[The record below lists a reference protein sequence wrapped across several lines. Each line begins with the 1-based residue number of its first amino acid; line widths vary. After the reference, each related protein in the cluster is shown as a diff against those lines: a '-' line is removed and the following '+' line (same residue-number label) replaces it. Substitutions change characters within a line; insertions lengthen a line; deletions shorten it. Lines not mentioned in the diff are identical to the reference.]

1 MKENKLQFTTM
12 ATFSDFESTL
22 NPSFHKA
29 RLRIMALDSV
39 ARNGVKFT
47 HDGTVKA
54 LPTLKNVPLVTQ
66 YDYNTKNLKSHEFED
81 DGNALTYGIGVIAES
96 CQQWIEEVE
105 VEGEVKEYLCSEVL
119 LWKRQKREY
128 DFIKR
133 HKDLNVSME
142 VMMNNPKKVKDGS
155 IEVGNFYFTAVTVLG
170 VGVNPA
176 FGEANLVFAK
186 DDTYEQMM
194 FELNEFENGG
204 NTMPQE
210 GQAQVSEPVITEG
223 QEPQVEPTQPTEPT
237 QVAEPT
243 KPESE
248 PKANEPEVDYKAKL
262 EQLEAEMSRTIVDLT
277 KERDEL
283 AKQLQEAQDNAK
295 SQMTA
300 LQTELDDLKQ
310 FKAKIEKDKLD
321 IERQAILDQFT
332 DLQEFDEYKELIE
345 NLGDMQ
351 PSALE
356 DKLYIIAGRKARENQ
371 KNKKQVTKPKLNI
384 STPSEPTTGMESNP
398 FAKFFM

>member
-204 NTMPQE
+204 SNMPQE
-210 GQAQVSEPVITEG
+210 GQTQVQEPVVNEG
-223 QEPQVEPTQPTEPT
+223 QEPQTVEPKQTNEPVQQTEPK
-237 QVAEPT
+237 V
-243 KPESE
+243 E
-248 PKANEPEVDYKAKL
+248 PKAKEPEVDYKAKL

-277 KERDEL
+277 KERDGL
-283 AKQLQEAQDNAK
+283 VKQLQEAQDNAK
-295 SQMTA
+295 AQVET
-300 LQTELDDLKQ
+300 LQSELADLKQ
-310 FKAKIEKDKLD
+310 FKAQIEKDKLD
-321 IERQAILDQFT
+321 TERQAILDQFT

>member
-204 NTMPQE
+204 SNMPQE
-210 GQAQVSEPVITEG
+210 GQTQVQEPVVNEG
-223 QEPQVEPTQPTEPT
+223 QEPQTVEPTQTTEP
-237 QVAEPT
+237 
-243 KPESE
+243 KDE
-248 PKANEPEVDYKAKL
+248 PKAKEPEVDYKAKL

-277 KERDEL
+277 KERDGL
-283 AKQLQEAQDNAK
+283 VKQLQEAQDNAK
-295 SQMTA
+295 AQVET
-300 LQTELDDLKQ
+300 LQSELADLKQ
-310 FKAKIEKDKLD
+310 FKAQIEKDKLD
-321 IERQAILDQFT
+321 TERQAILDQFT

>member
-105 VEGEVKEYLCSEVL
+105 VDGEVKEYLCSEVL

-204 NTMPQE
+204 NNMPQE
-210 GQAQVSEPVITEG
+210 GQTQVQEPVVNEG
-223 QEPQVEPTQPTEPT
+223 QEPQTVEPKQVVEPVQQTEPK
-237 QVAEPT
+237 V
-243 KPESE
+243 E
-248 PKANEPEVDYKAKL
+248 PKAKEPEVDYKAKL

-277 KERDEL
+277 KERDGL
-283 AKQLQEAQDNAK
+283 VKQLQEAQDNAK
-295 SQMTA
+295 AQVET
-300 LQTELDDLKQ
+300 LQSELADLKQ
-310 FKAKIEKDKLD
+310 FKAQIEKDKLD
-321 IERQAILDQFT
+321 TERQAILDQFT

>member
-155 IEVGNFYFTAVTVLG
+155 VEVNNFYFTAVTVLG

-210 GQAQVSEPVITEG
+210 GQAQVQEPVVNKG
-223 QEPQVEPTQPTEPT
+223 QEPQTVEPKQVVEPVQQTEPK
-237 QVAEPT
+237 V
-243 KPESE
+243 E
-248 PKANEPEVDYKAKL
+248 PKAKEPEVDYKAKL

-277 KERDEL
+277 KERDGL
-283 AKQLQEAQDNAK
+283 VKQLQEAQDNAK
-295 SQMTA
+295 AQVET
-300 LQTELDDLKQ
+300 LQSELADLKQ
-310 FKAKIEKDKLD
+310 FKAQIEKDKLD
-321 IERQAILDQFT
+321 AERQAILDQFT

>member
-204 NTMPQE
+204 SNMPQE
-210 GQAQVSEPVITEG
+210 GQTQVQKPVVNEG
-223 QEPQVEPTQPTEPT
+223 QEPQTVEPTQTTEPK
-237 QVAEPT
+237 V
-243 KPESE
+243 E
-248 PKANEPEVDYKAKL
+248 PKAKEPEVDYKAKL

-277 KERDEL
+277 KERDGL
-283 AKQLQEAQDNAK
+283 VKQLQEAQDNAK
-295 SQMTA
+295 AQVET
-300 LQTELDDLKQ
+300 LQSELADLKQ
-310 FKAKIEKDKLD
+310 FKAQIEKDKLD
-321 IERQAILDQFT
+321 TERQAILDQFT

-351 PSALE
+351 PSVLE

>member
-204 NTMPQE
+204 SNMPQE
-210 GQAQVSEPVITEG
+210 GQTQVQEPVVNEG
-223 QEPQVEPTQPTEPT
+223 QEPQTVEPKQVVEPVQQTEPK
-237 QVAEPT
+237 V
-243 KPESE
+243 E
-248 PKANEPEVDYKAKL
+248 PKAKDPEVDYKAKL

-277 KERDEL
+277 KERDGL
-283 AKQLQEAQDNAK
+283 VKQLQEAQDNAK
-295 SQMTA
+295 AQVET
-300 LQTELDDLKQ
+300 LQSELADLKQ
-310 FKAKIEKDKLD
+310 FKAQIEKDKLD
-321 IERQAILDQFT
+321 TERQAILDQFT

>member
-12 ATFSDFESTL
+12 ATFSNFESTL

-204 NTMPQE
+204 NNMPQE
-210 GQAQVSEPVITEG
+210 GQTQVQEPVVNEG
-223 QEPQVEPTQPTEPT
+223 QEPQTVEPTQTTEPK
-237 QVAEPT
+237 V
-243 KPESE
+243 E
-248 PKANEPEVDYKAKL
+248 PKAKEPEVDYKAKL

-277 KERDEL
+277 KERDGL
-283 AKQLQEAQDNAK
+283 VKQLQEAQDNAK
-295 SQMTA
+295 AQVET
-300 LQTELDDLKQ
+300 LQSELADLKQ
-310 FKAKIEKDKLD
+310 FKAQIEKDKLD
-321 IERQAILDQFT
+321 AERQAILDQFT

>member
-12 ATFSDFESTL
+12 ATFSNFESTL

-204 NTMPQE
+204 SNMPQE
-210 GQAQVSEPVITEG
+210 GQTQVQEPVVNEG
-223 QEPQVEPTQPTEPT
+223 QEPQTVEPKQVVEPVQQTEPK
-237 QVAEPT
+237 V
-243 KPESE
+243 E
-248 PKANEPEVDYKAKL
+248 PKAKEPEVDYKAKL
-262 EQLEAEMSRTIVDLT
+262 EQLETEMSRTIVDLT
-277 KERDEL
+277 KERDGL
-283 AKQLQEAQDNAK
+283 VKQLQEAQDNAK
-295 SQMTA
+295 AQVET
-300 LQTELDDLKQ
+300 LQSELADLKQ
-310 FKAKIEKDKLD
+310 FKAQIEKDKLD
-321 IERQAILDQFT
+321 AERQAILDQFT

>member
-12 ATFSDFESTL
+12 ATFSNFESTL

-204 NTMPQE
+204 SNMPQE
-210 GQAQVSEPVITEG
+210 GQTQVQEPVVNEG
-223 QEPQVEPTQPTEPT
+223 QEPQTVEPKQVVEPVQQTEPK
-237 QVAEPT
+237 V
-243 KPESE
+243 E
-248 PKANEPEVDYKAKL
+248 PKAKEPEVDYKAKL

-277 KERDEL
+277 KERDGL
-283 AKQLQEAQDNAK
+283 VKQLQEAQDNAK
-295 SQMTA
+295 AQVET
-300 LQTELDDLKQ
+300 LQSELADLKQ
-310 FKAKIEKDKLD
+310 FKAQIEKDKLD
-321 IERQAILDQFT
+321 TERQAILDQFT

>member
-12 ATFSDFESTL
+12 ATFSNFESTL

-186 DDTYEQMM
+186 DDAYEQMM

-204 NTMPQE
+204 SNMPQE
-210 GQAQVSEPVITEG
+210 GQTQVQEPVVNEG
-223 QEPQVEPTQPTEPT
+223 QEPQTAEPTQTTEPK
-237 QVAEPT
+237 V
-243 KPESE
+243 E
-248 PKANEPEVDYKAKL
+248 PKAKEPEVDYKAKL

-277 KERDEL
+277 KERDGL
-283 AKQLQEAQDNAK
+283 VKQLQEAQDNAK
-295 SQMTA
+295 AQVET
-300 LQTELDDLKQ
+300 LQSELADLKQ
-310 FKAKIEKDKLD
+310 FKAQIEKDKLD
-321 IERQAILDQFT
+321 TERQAILDQFT

>member
-12 ATFSDFESTL
+12 ATFSNFESTL

-204 NTMPQE
+204 NNMPQE
-210 GQAQVSEPVITEG
+210 GQTQVQEPVVNEG
-223 QEPQVEPTQPTEPT
+223 QEPQTVEPKQVVEPVQQTEPK
-237 QVAEPT
+237 V
-243 KPESE
+243 E
-248 PKANEPEVDYKAKL
+248 PKAKEPEVDYKAKL

-277 KERDEL
+277 KERDGL
-283 AKQLQEAQDNAK
+283 VKQLQEAQDNAK
-295 SQMTA
+295 AQVETLHS
-300 LQTELDDLKQ
+300 ELADLKQ
-310 FKAKIEKDKLD
+310 FKAQIEKDKLD
-321 IERQAILDQFT
+321 AERQAILDQFT

-345 NLGDMQ
+345 NLGNMQ
-351 PSALE
+351 PSVLE

>member
-204 NTMPQE
+204 SNMPQE
-210 GQAQVSEPVITEG
+210 GQTQVQEPVVNEG
-223 QEPQVEPTQPTEPT
+223 QEPQTVEPTQTTEPK
-237 QVAEPT
+237 V
-243 KPESE
+243 E
-248 PKANEPEVDYKAKL
+248 PKAKEPEVDYKAKL

-277 KERDEL
+277 KERDGL
-283 AKQLQEAQDNAK
+283 VKQLQEAQDNAK
-295 SQMTA
+295 AQVET
-300 LQTELDDLKQ
+300 LQSELADLKQ
-310 FKAKIEKDKLD
+310 FKAQIEKDKLD
-321 IERQAILDQFT
+321 TERQAILDQFT

-351 PSALE
+351 PSTLE

>member
-105 VEGEVKEYLCSEVL
+105 VDGEVKEYLCSEVL

-204 NTMPQE
+204 SNMPQE
-210 GQAQVSEPVITEG
+210 GQTQVQEPVVNEG
-223 QEPQVEPTQPTEPT
+223 QEPQTVEPTQTTEPK
-237 QVAEPT
+237 V
-243 KPESE
+243 E
-248 PKANEPEVDYKAKL
+248 PKAKEPEVDYKAKL

-277 KERDEL
+277 KERDGL
-283 AKQLQEAQDNAK
+283 VKQLQEAQDNAK
-295 SQMTA
+295 AQVET
-300 LQTELDDLKQ
+300 LQSELADLKQ
-310 FKAKIEKDKLD
+310 FKAQIEKDKLD
-321 IERQAILDQFT
+321 TERQAILDQFT

>member
-155 IEVGNFYFTAVTVLG
+155 IEVSNFYFTAVTVLG

-204 NTMPQE
+204 SNMPQE
-210 GQAQVSEPVITEG
+210 GQTQVQEPVVNEG
-223 QEPQVEPTQPTEPT
+223 QEPQTVEPKQTNEPVQQTEPK
-237 QVAEPT
+237 V
-243 KPESE
+243 E
-248 PKANEPEVDYKAKL
+248 PKAKEPEVDYKAKL

-277 KERDEL
+277 KERDGL
-283 AKQLQEAQDNAK
+283 VKQLQEAQDNAK
-295 SQMTA
+295 AQVET
-300 LQTELDDLKQ
+300 LQSELADLKQ
-310 FKAKIEKDKLD
+310 FKAQIEKDKLD
-321 IERQAILDQFT
+321 TERQAILDQFT

>member
-12 ATFSDFESTL
+12 ATFSNFESTL

-204 NTMPQE
+204 NNMPQE
-210 GQAQVSEPVITEG
+210 GQTQVQEPVVNEG
-223 QEPQVEPTQPTEPT
+223 QEPQTVEPKQVVEPVQQTEPK
-237 QVAEPT
+237 V
-243 KPESE
+243 E
-248 PKANEPEVDYKAKL
+248 PKAKEPEVDYKAKL

-277 KERDEL
+277 KERDGL
-283 AKQLQEAQDNAK
+283 VKQLQEAQDNAK
-295 SQMTA
+295 AQVET
-300 LQTELDDLKQ
+300 LQSELADLKQ
-310 FKAKIEKDKLD
+310 FKAQIEKDKLD
-321 IERQAILDQFT
+321 TERQAILDQFT

>member
-12 ATFSDFESTL
+12 ATFSNFESTL

-155 IEVGNFYFTAVTVLG
+155 IEVSNFYFTAVTVLG

-204 NTMPQE
+204 SNMPQE
-210 GQAQVSEPVITEG
+210 GQTQVQEPVVNEG
-223 QEPQVEPTQPTEPT
+223 QEPKQANEPVQQTEPK
-237 QVAEPT
+237 V
-243 KPESE
+243 E
-248 PKANEPEVDYKAKL
+248 PKAKEPEVDYKAKL

-277 KERDEL
+277 KERDGL
-283 AKQLQEAQDNAK
+283 VKQLQEAQDNAK
-295 SQMTA
+295 TQVET
-300 LQTELDDLKQ
+300 LQTELADLKQ
-310 FKAKIEKDKLD
+310 FKAQIEKDKLD
-321 IERQAILDQFT
+321 TERQAILDQFT

>member
-12 ATFSDFESTL
+12 ATFSNFESTL

-105 VEGEVKEYLCSEVL
+105 VDGEVKEYLCSEVL

-204 NTMPQE
+204 SNMPQE
-210 GQAQVSEPVITEG
+210 GQTQVQEPVVNEG
-223 QEPQVEPTQPTEPT
+223 QEPQTVEPKQVVEPVQQTEPK
-237 QVAEPT
+237 V
-243 KPESE
+243 E
-248 PKANEPEVDYKAKL
+248 PKAKEPEVDYKAKL

-277 KERDEL
+277 KERDGL
-283 AKQLQEAQDNAK
+283 VKQLQEAQDNAK
-295 SQMTA
+295 AQVET
-300 LQTELDDLKQ
+300 LQSELADLKQ
-310 FKAKIEKDKLD
+310 FKAQIEKDKLD
-321 IERQAILDQFT
+321 TERQAILDQFT

>member
-105 VEGEVKEYLCSEVL
+105 VDGEVKEYLCSEVL

-204 NTMPQE
+204 NNMPQE
-210 GQAQVSEPVITEG
+210 GQTQVQEPVVNEG
-223 QEPQVEPTQPTEPT
+223 QEPQTVEPTQTTEPK
-237 QVAEPT
+237 V
-243 KPESE
+243 E
-248 PKANEPEVDYKAKL
+248 PKAKEPEVDYKAKL

-277 KERDEL
+277 KERDGL
-283 AKQLQEAQDNAK
+283 VKQLQEAQDNAK
-295 SQMTA
+295 AQVET
-300 LQTELDDLKQ
+300 LQSELADLKQ
-310 FKAKIEKDKLD
+310 FKAQIEKDKLD
-321 IERQAILDQFT
+321 TERQAILDQFT

>member
-12 ATFSDFESTL
+12 ATFSNFESTL

-204 NTMPQE
+204 SNMPQE
-210 GQAQVSEPVITEG
+210 GQTQVQEPVINEG
-223 QEPQVEPTQPTEPT
+223 QEPQTVEPTQTTEPK
-237 QVAEPT
+237 V
-243 KPESE
+243 E
-248 PKANEPEVDYKAKL
+248 PKAKEPEVDYKAKL

-277 KERDEL
+277 KERDGL
-283 AKQLQEAQDNAK
+283 VKQLQEAQDNAK
-295 SQMTA
+295 AQVET
-300 LQTELDDLKQ
+300 LQSELADLKQ
-310 FKAKIEKDKLD
+310 FKAQIEKDKLD
-321 IERQAILDQFT
+321 TERQAILDQFT

>member
-12 ATFSDFESTL
+12 ATFSNFESTL

-204 NTMPQE
+204 NNMPQE
-210 GQAQVSEPVITEG
+210 GQTQVQKPVVNEG
-223 QEPQVEPTQPTEPT
+223 QEPQTVEPTQTTEPK
-237 QVAEPT
+237 V
-243 KPESE
+243 E
-248 PKANEPEVDYKAKL
+248 PKAKEPEVDYKAKL

-277 KERDEL
+277 KERDGL
-283 AKQLQEAQDNAK
+283 VKQLQEAQDNAK
-295 SQMTA
+295 AQVET
-300 LQTELDDLKQ
+300 LQSELADLKQ
-310 FKAKIEKDKLD
+310 FKAQIEKDKLD
-321 IERQAILDQFT
+321 TERQAILDQFT

>member
-105 VEGEVKEYLCSEVL
+105 VDGEVKEYLCSEVL

-204 NTMPQE
+204 NNMPQE
-210 GQAQVSEPVITEG
+210 GQTQVQEPVVNEG
-223 QEPQVEPTQPTEPT
+223 QEPQTVEPTQTTEP
-237 QVAEPT
+237 
-243 KPESE
+243 KDE
-248 PKANEPEVDYKAKL
+248 PKAKEPEVDYKAKL

-277 KERDEL
+277 KERDGL
-283 AKQLQEAQDNAK
+283 VKQLQEAQDNAK
-295 SQMTA
+295 AQVET
-300 LQTELDDLKQ
+300 LQSELADLKQ
-310 FKAKIEKDKLD
+310 FKAQIEKDKLD
-321 IERQAILDQFT
+321 TERQAILDQFT

>member
-12 ATFSDFESTL
+12 ATFSNFESTL

-204 NTMPQE
+204 NNMPQE
-210 GQAQVSEPVITEG
+210 GQTQVQEPVVNEG
-223 QEPQVEPTQPTEPT
+223 QEPQTVEPTQTTEPK
-237 QVAEPT
+237 V
-243 KPESE
+243 E
-248 PKANEPEVDYKAKL
+248 PKAKEPEVDYKAKL

-277 KERDEL
+277 KERDGL
-283 AKQLQEAQDNAK
+283 VKQLQEAQDNAK
-295 SQMTA
+295 AQVET
-300 LQTELDDLKQ
+300 LQSELADLKQ
-310 FKAKIEKDKLD
+310 FKAQIEKDKLD
-321 IERQAILDQFT
+321 TERQAILDQFT

-351 PSALE
+351 PSVLE

>member
-12 ATFSDFESTL
+12 ATFSNFESTL

-204 NTMPQE
+204 SNMPQE
-210 GQAQVSEPVITEG
+210 GQTQVQEPVVNEG
-223 QEPQVEPTQPTEPT
+223 QEPQTAEPTQTTEPK
-237 QVAEPT
+237 V
-243 KPESE
+243 E
-248 PKANEPEVDYKAKL
+248 PKAKEPEVDYKAKL

-277 KERDEL
+277 KERDGL
-283 AKQLQEAQDNAK
+283 VKQLQEAQDNAK
-295 SQMTA
+295 AQVET
-300 LQTELDDLKQ
+300 LQSELADLKQ
-310 FKAKIEKDKLD
+310 FKAQIEKDKLD
-321 IERQAILDQFT
+321 TERQAILDQFT

-345 NLGDMQ
+345 NLGNIQ
-351 PSALE
+351 PSVLE

>member
-12 ATFSDFESTL
+12 ATFSNFESTL

-204 NTMPQE
+204 NNMPQE
-210 GQAQVSEPVITEG
+210 GQTQVQEPVVNEG
-223 QEPQVEPTQPTEPT
+223 QEPQTVEPTQTTEPK
-237 QVAEPT
+237 V
-243 KPESE
+243 E
-248 PKANEPEVDYKAKL
+248 PKAKEPEVDYKTKL

-277 KERDEL
+277 KERDGL
-283 AKQLQEAQDNAK
+283 VKQLQEAQDNAK
-295 SQMTA
+295 AQVET
-300 LQTELDDLKQ
+300 LQSELADLKQ
-310 FKAKIEKDKLD
+310 FKAQIEKDKLD
-321 IERQAILDQFT
+321 TERQAILDQFT

>member
-12 ATFSDFESTL
+12 ATFSNFESTL

-186 DDTYEQMM
+186 EDTYEQMM

-204 NTMPQE
+204 SNMPQE
-210 GQAQVSEPVITEG
+210 GQTQVQEPVVNEG
-223 QEPQVEPTQPTEPT
+223 QEPQTVESKQVVEPVQQTEPK
-237 QVAEPT
+237 V
-243 KPESE
+243 E
-248 PKANEPEVDYKAKL
+248 PKAKEPEVDYKAKL

-277 KERDEL
+277 KERDGL
-283 AKQLQEAQDNAK
+283 VKQLQEAQDNAK
-295 SQMTA
+295 AQVET
-300 LQTELDDLKQ
+300 LQSELADLKQ
-310 FKAKIEKDKLD
+310 FKAQIEKDKLD
-321 IERQAILDQFT
+321 TERQAILDQFT

>member
-12 ATFSDFESTL
+12 ATFSNFESTL

-204 NTMPQE
+204 SNMPQE
-210 GQAQVSEPVITEG
+210 GQTQVQEPVVNEG
-223 QEPQVEPTQPTEPT
+223 QEPKQANEPVQQTEPK
-237 QVAEPT
+237 V
-243 KPESE
+243 E
-248 PKANEPEVDYKAKL
+248 PKAKEPEVDYKAKL

-277 KERDEL
+277 KERDGL
-283 AKQLQEAQDNAK
+283 VKQLQEAQDNAK
-295 SQMTA
+295 AQVET
-300 LQTELDDLKQ
+300 LQSELADLKQ
-310 FKAKIEKDKLD
+310 FKAQIEKDKLD
-321 IERQAILDQFT
+321 TERQAILDQFT

>member
-204 NTMPQE
+204 NNMPQE
-210 GQAQVSEPVITEG
+210 GQTQVQEPVVNEG
-223 QEPQVEPTQPTEPT
+223 QEPQTVEPTQTTEPK
-237 QVAEPT
+237 V
-243 KPESE
+243 E
-248 PKANEPEVDYKAKL
+248 PKAKEPEVDYKAKL

-277 KERDEL
+277 KERDGL
-283 AKQLQEAQDNAK
+283 VKQLQEAQDNAK
-295 SQMTA
+295 AQVET
-300 LQTELDDLKQ
+300 LQSELADLKQ
-310 FKAKIEKDKLD
+310 FKAQIEKDKLD
-321 IERQAILDQFT
+321 TERQAILDQFT

>member
-204 NTMPQE
+204 NNMPQE
-210 GQAQVSEPVITEG
+210 GQTQVQEPVVNEG
-223 QEPQVEPTQPTEPT
+223 QEPQTVEPTQTTDPK
-237 QVAEPT
+237 V
-243 KPESE
+243 E
-248 PKANEPEVDYKAKL
+248 PKAKEPEVDYKAKL

-277 KERDEL
+277 KERDGL
-283 AKQLQEAQDNAK
+283 VKQLQEAQDNAK
-295 SQMTA
+295 AQVET
-300 LQTELDDLKQ
+300 LQSELADLKQ
-310 FKAKIEKDKLD
+310 FKAQIEKDKLD
-321 IERQAILDQFT
+321 TERQAILDQFT

>member
-12 ATFSDFESTL
+12 ATFSNFESTL

-204 NTMPQE
+204 NNMPQE
-210 GQAQVSEPVITEG
+210 GQTQVQEPVVNEG
-223 QEPQVEPTQPTEPT
+223 QEPQTVEPKQVVEPVQQTEPK
-237 QVAEPT
+237 V
-243 KPESE
+243 E
-248 PKANEPEVDYKAKL
+248 PKAKEPEVDYKAKL

-277 KERDEL
+277 KERDGL
-283 AKQLQEAQDNAK
+283 VKQLQEAKDNAK
-295 SQMTA
+295 AQVET
-300 LQTELDDLKQ
+300 LQSELADLKQ
-310 FKAKIEKDKLD
+310 FKAQIEKDKLD
-321 IERQAILDQFT
+321 TERQAILDQFT

>member
-155 IEVGNFYFTAVTVLG
+155 IEVSNFYFTAVTVLG

-204 NTMPQE
+204 SNMPQE
-210 GQAQVSEPVITEG
+210 GQTQVQEPVVNEG
-223 QEPQVEPTQPTEPT
+223 QEPQTAEPTQTTEPK
-237 QVAEPT
+237 V
-243 KPESE
+243 E
-248 PKANEPEVDYKAKL
+248 PKAKEPEVDYKAKL

-277 KERDEL
+277 KERDGL
-283 AKQLQEAQDNAK
+283 VKQLQEAQDNAK
-295 SQMTA
+295 AQVET
-300 LQTELDDLKQ
+300 LQSELADLKQ
-310 FKAKIEKDKLD
+310 FKAQIEKDKLD
-321 IERQAILDQFT
+321 TERQAILDQFT

>member
-12 ATFSDFESTL
+12 ATFSNFESTL

-204 NTMPQE
+204 SNMPQE
-210 GQAQVSEPVITEG
+210 GQTQVQEPVVNEG
-223 QEPQVEPTQPTEPT
+223 QEPQTAEPTQTTEPK
-237 QVAEPT
+237 V
-243 KPESE
+243 E
-248 PKANEPEVDYKAKL
+248 PKAKEPEVDYKAKL

-277 KERDEL
+277 KERDGL
-283 AKQLQEAQDNAK
+283 VKQLQEAQDNAK
-295 SQMTA
+295 AQVET
-300 LQTELDDLKQ
+300 LQSELADLKQ
-310 FKAKIEKDKLD
+310 FKAQIEKDKLD
-321 IERQAILDQFT
+321 TERQAILDQFT

>member
-204 NTMPQE
+204 SNMPQE
-210 GQAQVSEPVITEG
+210 GQTQVQEPVANEG
-223 QEPQVEPTQPTEPT
+223 QEPQTVEPTQTTEPK
-237 QVAEPT
+237 V
-243 KPESE
+243 E
-248 PKANEPEVDYKAKL
+248 PKAKEPEVDYKAKL

-277 KERDEL
+277 KERDGL
-283 AKQLQEAQDNAK
+283 VKQLQEAQDNAK
-295 SQMTA
+295 AQVET
-300 LQTELDDLKQ
+300 LQSELADLKH
-310 FKAKIEKDKLD
+310 FKAQIEKDKLD
-321 IERQAILDQFT
+321 TERQAILDQFT

>member
-204 NTMPQE
+204 NNMPQE
-210 GQAQVSEPVITEG
+210 GQTQVQEPVVNEG
-223 QEPQVEPTQPTEPT
+223 QEPQTVEPKQVVEPVQQTEPK
-237 QVAEPT
+237 V
-243 KPESE
+243 E
-248 PKANEPEVDYKAKL
+248 PKAKEPEVDYKAKL

-277 KERDEL
+277 KERDGL
-283 AKQLQEAQDNAK
+283 VKQLQEAQDNAK
-295 SQMTA
+295 AQVET
-300 LQTELDDLKQ
+300 LQSELADLKQ
-310 FKAKIEKDKLD
+310 FKAQIEKDKLD
-321 IERQAILDQFT
+321 TERQAILDQFT

>member
-204 NTMPQE
+204 SNMPQE
-210 GQAQVSEPVITEG
+210 GQTQVQEPVVNEG
-223 QEPQVEPTQPTEPT
+223 QEPQIVEPKQVTEPVQQT
-237 QVAEPT
+237 
-243 KPESE
+243 E
-248 PKANEPEVDYKAKL
+248 PKTEPKEPVVDYKAKL

-277 KERDEL
+277 KERDGL
-283 AKQLQEAQDNAK
+283 VKQLQEAQDSAK
-295 SQMTA
+295 AQVET
-300 LQTELDDLKQ
+300 LQSELADLKQ
-310 FKAKIEKDKLD
+310 FKAQIEKDKLD
-321 IERQAILDQFT
+321 TERQAILDQFT